1 MLKGRGVTDCL
12 GHVALLTELF
22 RQLAVTKPTLKVNVA
37 CVMIANEENSSIPGI
52 GVDELVKRGLIAHL
66 KSGPVYWVDSADKQP
81 CIGTAGCVA
90 WELKAHGKLFHS
102 GLPHQ
107 AINPMEMLMEAV
119 AYMQKRFYEDFPPHE
134 DEKRYGFV
142 TCSTM
147 KPTQWSY
154 PGGGVNQI
162 PAEATISGDLRITPF
177 YRSVHLLALLL
188 PPLLPLYE

>member
-177 YRSVHLLALLL
+177 YRSVHSLALLL
-188 PPLLPLYE
+188 LPLLPLYE